1 MPESKGRKAAEDKA
15 SAARQSQAERAHAAK
30 SQRRA
35 LGESSAWVAP
45 TFVTV
50 GCSGVGWQARVPTT
64 ISERVANTIPCS
76 EKTVARVIM
85 DARRV
90 SRAHRLSSGRAG
102 SNAIQQTPST
112 TPVVR

>member
-50 GCSGVGWQARVPTT
+50 GLLGVLWLVLYYIASPY
-64 ISERVANTIPCS
+64 IPFM
-76 EKTVARVIM
+76 AALGAWNMLIGM
-85 DARRV
+85 GLMA
-90 SRAHRLSSGRAG
+90 LSFGIA
-102 SNAIQQTPST
+102 TLWK
-112 TPVVR
+112 